1 MLPMMDIGC
10 SSGKVLVGKMKKID
24 IIKKWFGKVYDWLA
38 WLSAA
43 ALCLIAVR
51 LLFQVFVFASFSVP
65 TDSMRPTIVPGD
77 YLLVNKLLKGAR
89 LFNLNDAFDH
99 KPLKITRLK
108 GLEDFRRNE
117 VLVFNF
123 PYPERW
129 DSIGFNVM
137 RYYVKRCIALPGDTL
152 EIRNAH
158 YHVKGYDGELGNVG
172 EQNMLAFYL
181 ESERNRKEMIK
192 SGCFYTYPRDSVLG
206 WTVEEFGPFY
216 LPARGSR
223 ITMDERH
230 YILYRNLIE
239 WEQRK
244 KLTFRDGR
252 FYLGGEEIRQ
262 YVFTHGYY
270 FMGGD
275 NCHNSQDSRYWGPL
289 PDEYIVGKA
298 VRIWKSKNKMTDKI
312 RWSRVFKKIE

>member
-1 MLPMMDIGC
+1 MMDIGC

-38 WLSAA
+38 WLSAV

-298 VRIWKSKNKMTDKI
+298 VRIWKSKNKVTDKI
-312 RWSRVFKKIE
+312 RWSRVLKKIE